1 MRGVSPIPLLAI
13 AIALCLIVLP
23 ILVVVGVAFS
33 SSDFFLFPPP
43 GLSFRWFREF
53 FSNDAL
59 MQAFQL
65 SIVLALIAATSA
77 TAFGVMAAL
86 YISRRK
92 GALANALQLLF
103 MAPLVFPTIILGLA
117 LLIYFK
123 SFGLGVMT
131 GLAVAH
137 AVVVLPYAFRSALAA
152 LQSFDPVLEEAGQSL
167 GASPLRTFFL
177 VTLPNI
183 WPGVLAGWLFGFV
196 VSFGELNTSLFLT
209 GPGFTTL
216 PIEIFSRL
224 QFEGSQLVIAAASA
238 VQVGLIVLLVLI
250 IERVIGIARIVQR

>member
-1 MRGVSPIPLLAI
+1 MTGSSAIAKLAI
-13 AIALCLIVLP
+13 AVALVLIIVP

-33 SSDFFLFPPP
+33 SSDFFYFPPP
-43 GLSFRWFREF
+43 GLSLRWFREF
-53 FSNDAL
+53 FANDAL
-59 MQAFQL
+59 MQAFRL
-65 SIVLALIAATSA
+65 SIVLALTAASAATVL
-77 TAFGVMAAL
+77 GVMAAL
-86 YISRRK
+86 YVSRRK
-92 GALANALQLLF
+92 GGLANSLQLLF

-123 SFGLGVMT
+123 TLGVGVLQ
-131 GLAVAH
+131 GLAIAH

-152 LQSFDPVLEEAGQSL
+152 LQSFDPILEEAGQSL
-167 GASPLRTFFL
+167 GASPAMTFLL

-209 GPGFTTL
+209 GPGVTTL

-238 VQVGLIVLLVLI
+238 VQVGLIMLLVLV
-250 IERVIGIARIVQR
+250 IERIIGLARIVQR

>member
-1 MRGVSPIPLLAI
+1 MIRSSSIPLLAI
-13 AIALCLIVLP
+13 TVALCLIILP

-33 SSDFFLFPPP
+33 SGDFFHFPPP
-43 GLSFRWFREF
+43 GFSFRWFGEF

-59 MQAFQL
+59 MQSFRV
-65 SIVLALIAATSA
+65 SIVLALTAATSA
-77 TAFGVMAAL
+77 TALGVMAAL
-86 YISRRK
+86 YVSRRK
-92 GALANALQLLF
+92 GGLANTLQLLF

-123 SFGLGVMT
+123 MLGV
-131 GLAVAH
+131 GVFAGHSVAH
-137 AVVVLPYAFRSALAA
+137 TVVVMPYAFRSALAA

-209 GPGFTTL
+209 GPGVTTL

-238 VQVGLIVLLVLI
+238 VQVGLIVLLVVI
-250 IERVIGIARIVQR
+250 IERMIGIARIVQR